1 MKRLVLAL
9 LPLALAG
16 CSLKNTHL
24 FGSESVPVS
33 AQAVISSVGIY
44 NNGNLGIQI
53 TSINGQPVDRLKTAS
68 FMVPAGTHRVTLH
81 ANKDLRIT
89 SGNAGGGLGVRKEE
103 ADGEVTIAVQGGHTY
118 VPNARI
124 SGGTIQFFFDDKGE
138 NYPSACLPLYVAVN
152 SSSNPGHK
160 LYRTDAKCEI

>member
-1 MKRLVLAL
+1 MKRLALAL
-9 LPLALAG
+9 LPLALVA

-24 FGSESVPVS
+24 FGSENIPGS

-44 NNGNLGIQI
+44 NNGNLGIQV
-53 TSINGQPVDRLKTAS
+53 TSINGQPVDRMKTAS
-68 FMVPAGTHRVTLH
+68 FMVPAGTHRLSLH

-89 SGNAGGGLGVRKEE
+89 SGNANGGLGVRKKE
-103 ADGEVTIAVQGGHTY
+103 ADGEAIITVQGGHTY

-124 SGGTIQFFFDDKGE
+124 LGDRIQFFFDDKGE
-138 NYPSACLPLYVAVN
+138 NYPAACLPLYVAVN

-160 LYRTDAKCEI
+160 PYRTDTKCEI